1 MLHLENSVTI
11 VTGGTSGIG
20 YAISKLFT
28 EFGAKVVAASSKQ
41 ESVDKTM
48 REVGCDGLAVDLSR
62 REECRRLVDY
72 TLAKYGRVDILIN
85 NAGIQHVCKLEEFP
99 EEQWDFMMRLMLDAP
114 FYLTKYCI
122 PSMKE
127 NHWGRIINIGSIQG
141 LVASPYKS
149 CYVTAKHGL
158 NGLTMASALELGEY
172 GITVNSIC
180 PAYVDT
186 PLVQKQIAA
195 QAKEHNIKEDEVI
208 SDIMLRNSAI
218 KKLLDPVDVAKV
230 ARFLCSDG
238 AAMITGT
245 AIPVDGG
252 WTAN

>member
-1 MLHLENSVTI
+1 MPKNKIAI

-20 YAISKLFT
+20 YAIAKLFT
-28 EFGAKVVAASSKQ
+28 EHGTQVIVASSRQ
-41 ESVDKTM
+41 SAVDKTV
-48 REVGCDGLAVDLSR
+48 EELGCDGFAADLSKA
-62 REECRRLVDY
+62 EDCRALVDY
-72 TLAKYGRVDILIN
+72 VLDKYGRVDVLVN
-85 NAGIQHVCKLEEFP
+85 NAGIQHVCPIDEFP
-99 EEQWDFMMRLMLDAP
+99 EEQWEFMMDLMLTAP
-114 FYLTKYCI
+114 FRLIKYCW

-141 LVASPYKS
+141 LVASPFKS
-149 CYVTAKHGL
+149 CYVSAKHGL
-158 NGLTMASALELGEY
+158 NGLTMAAALEGGKY

-186 PLVQKQIAA
+186 PLVQNQIAS
-195 QAKEHNIKEDEVI
+195 QAKVHNITEEQVI
-208 SDIMLRNSAI
+208 EEIMLTNSAI
-218 KKLLDPVDVAKV
+218 KSLLDPMDVAKV

-238 AAMITGT
+238 ADMITGT

>member
-48 REVGCDGLAVDLSR
+48 REVRCDGLAVDLSR

-141 LVASPYKS
+141 LVASPFKS

-208 SDIMLRNSAI
+208 TDIMLRNSAI

>member
-62 REECRRLVDY
+62 HEECRRLVDY

-85 NAGIQHVCKLEEFP
+85 NAGIQHVCKQEEFP

-141 LVASPYKS
+141 LVASPFKS

-180 PAYVDT
+180 PDYVDT

-208 SDIMLRNSAI
+208 TDIMLRNSAI